1 MLKTASK
8 VFSAVA
14 IFILPLFVVYKR
26 YQTTTVTVEVN
37 NGIGLIP
44 TIFIGTAILT
54 GLYWLVSQLRAK
66 LKQNPF
72 SWLSLIIMGSVLGL
86 SLFGVWF
93 GINSVTIS
101 AQTQLD
107 EFVNTMIYHRQTL
120 FYMMIPIV
128 SGIGLGVVSWALG
141 LKFKP

>member
-1 MLKTASK
+1 MLNKASK
-8 VFSAVA
+8 VVSAFA

-26 YQTTTVTVEVN
+26 YKTTTVTVEVN
-37 NGIGLIP
+37 NGLGLLP
-44 TIFIGTAILT
+44 TIFIGTSIFM
-54 GLYWLVSQLRAK
+54 GLYWLISQLRAK

-86 SLFGVWF
+86 ALFGVWF

-120 FYMMIPIV
+120 FYMLIPII
-128 SGIGLGVVSWALG
+128 SGICLGLVSWVLQ
-141 LKFKP
+141 LKLKP